1 MIVFD
6 LLTLYFC
13 CLMKKN
19 STVFTSLWLALPTVD
34 VQRLSDFGSHVTSC
48 NQAKKAALYSAG
60 KCGGPEHRRD
70 FFREILRVAYSRIR
84 SLFQAL
90 SQWGRRERKRHA
102 KMGGGREKGKGSFLT
117 FYLRVRAFSIQRT
130 RLSRSLEHATEYAMD
145 FVAFWSA
152 VLFFNGLRYIH
163 CCKSYQPG

>member
-90 SQWGRRERKRHA
+90 SQWGRRKRKRHA
-102 KMGGGREKGKGSFLT
+102 KMGGGGGVGGEGEKKEKEVSSHFIFVFALSQFSGPD
-117 FYLRVRAFSIQRT
+117 YLGAWNMLQNMQWIS
-130 RLSRSLEHATEYAMD
+130 
-145 FVAFWSA
+145 
-152 VLFFNGLRYIH
+152 
-163 CCKSYQPG
+163 